1 MTYKSYHLK
10 TNFYLLKHLETS
22 FECYFNKYFIVHGEA
37 PRNNIEAEREK
48 DEIEDSDENLVVL
61 EKEERKVL
69 RKCNIWR
76 RQNIN
81 G

>member
-1 MTYKSYHLK
+1 MKA
-10 TNFYLLKHLETS
+10 S
-22 FECYFNKYFIVHGEA
+22 FECYFSKYFIVQGEA

-48 DEIEDSDENLVVL
+48 DETDDSDENLVVL

-81 G
+81 A